1 MKKRLEKSL
10 SKLKR
15 YYDYDDIEYKVIR
28 DVGNLFNQSTN
39 EEDYYKPI
47 KTNIVFDN
55 ENNYME
61 YESKGDKNKNL
72 SVKKYL
78 RMIRPFLSDM
88 MNDHKTQEIWKVL
101 SNNNV
106 IDQGEWKTQL
116 SIIIKESSKD
126 SDEIRT
132 MHTEGDNIY
141 YDGWWRDEII
151 EELFKSLLQRYREG
165 LEESMKGS
173 AFVFNSIDLLK
184 CKLNKIGLNRWG
196 SYVNSPKWLKDKK
209 ATISPKN
216 NDDKHFQ
223 YALTVA
229 LNYQNI
235 KKDPQRLSKN

>member
-15 YYDYDDIEYKVIR
+15 YYDYDDIEYKGIR

-78 RMIRPFLSDM
+78 RMIRPFISDM
-88 MNDHKTQEIWKVL
+88 MNDHKTQEIWKVH

-141 YDGWWRDEII
+141 YDGWW
-151 EELFKSLLQRYREG
+151 K
-165 LEESMKGS
+165 
-173 AFVFNSIDLLK
+173 
-184 CKLNKIGLNRWG
+184 RW
-196 SYVNSPKWLKDKK
+196 
-209 ATISPKN
+209 
-216 NDDKHFQ
+216 
-223 YALTVA
+223 
-229 LNYQNI
+229 NYW
-235 KKDPQRLSKN
+235 RTF

>member
-1 MKKRLEKSL
+1 MKKRLEKGL

-15 YYDYDDIEYKVIR
+15 YYDYDDIEYKGIR

-78 RMIRPFLSDM
+78 RMIRAFLSDM
-88 MNDHKTQEIWKVL
+88 MNDHKTQEIWKVH

-141 YDGWWRDEII
+141 YDG
-151 EELFKSLLQRYREG
+151 
-165 LEESMKGS
+165 
-173 AFVFNSIDLLK
+173 
-184 CKLNKIGLNRWG
+184 
-196 SYVNSPKWLKDKK
+196 
-209 ATISPKN
+209 
-216 NDDKHFQ
+216 
-223 YALTVA
+223 
-229 LNYQNI
+229 
-235 KKDPQRLSKN
+235 

>member
-15 YYDYDDIEYKVIR
+15 HYDYDDIEYKGIR

-88 MNDHKTQEIWKVL
+88 MNDHKTQEIWKVH

-141 YDGWWRDEII
+141 YDGWW
-151 EELFKSLLQRYREG
+151 K
-165 LEESMKGS
+165 
-173 AFVFNSIDLLK
+173 
-184 CKLNKIGLNRWG
+184 RW
-196 SYVNSPKWLKDKK
+196 
-209 ATISPKN
+209 
-216 NDDKHFQ
+216 
-223 YALTVA
+223 
-229 LNYQNI
+229 NYW
-235 KKDPQRLSKN
+235 RTF